1 MDNFV
6 NPIVTLIT
14 TSVAS
19 ILSWFLAKRKYNSE
33 VDTNE
38 IENLKKSLEFYEKIV
53 EDYNTKLQFYIKLA
67 QSNKVELYRVKGILY
82 KILNNS
88 CTNNMCTQR
97 EFYSESE
104 TKEILGDFEPYKDEA
119 KDETNS

>member
-1 MDNFV
+1 MDNFI

-14 TSVAS
+14 TSAAS
-19 ILSWFLAKRKYNSE
+19 ILSWFLAKRRYNSE

-67 QSNKVELYRVKGILY
+67 QSNRIELYRVKGILY

-104 TKEILGDFEPYKDEA
+104 IKEILGDFEPYKDEI
-119 KDETNS
+119 KDEANS

>member
-1 MDNFV
+1 MDNFI

-53 EDYNTKLQFYIKLA
+53 EDYNIKLQFYIKLA
-67 QSNKVELYRVKGILY
+67 QSNRVELYRVKGILY

-104 TKEILGDFEPYKDEA
+104 IKEILGDFEPYKDET
-119 KDETNS
+119 KDEINS

>member
-1 MDNFV
+1 MDNFI

-14 TSVAS
+14 TSAAS

-67 QSNKVELYRVKGILY
+67 QSNRIELYRVKGILY

-104 TKEILGDFEPYKDEA
+104 IKEILGDFEPYKDEI
-119 KDETNS
+119 KDEANS

>member
-1 MDNFV
+1 MDSFV

-14 TSVAS
+14 TSAAS
-19 ILSWFLAKRKYNSE
+19 ILSWFLAKRRYNSE

-67 QSNKVELYRVKGILY
+67 QSNRIELYRVKGILY

-104 TKEILGDFEPYKDEA
+104 IKEILGDFEPYKDET
-119 KDETNS
+119 KDEANS

>member
-14 TSVAS
+14 TSAAS
-19 ILSWFLAKRKYNSE
+19 ILSWFLAKRRYNSE

-67 QSNKVELYRVKGILY
+67 QSNRIELYRVKGILY

-104 TKEILGDFEPYKDEA
+104 IKEILGDFEPYKDETEN
-119 KDETNS
+119 ETNS

>member
-67 QSNKVELYRVKGILY
+67 QSNRVELYRVKGILY

-104 TKEILGDFEPYKDEA
+104 IKEILGDFEPYKDET
-119 KDETNS
+119 KDEANS

>member
-1 MDNFV
+1 MDNFI

-67 QSNKVELYRVKGILY
+67 QSNRVELYRVKGILY

-104 TKEILGDFEPYKDEA
+104 IKEILGDFEPYKEET
-119 KDETNS
+119 KDEVNS

>member
-67 QSNKVELYRVKGILY
+67 QSNRVELYRVKGILY

-104 TKEILGDFEPYKDEA
+104 IKEILGDFEPYKDEA
-119 KDETNS
+119 KDEVNS